1 MKFSIETTAQFDKA
15 FKKLDRHTQLLI
27 KSWII
32 KHQDA
37 LSDDPRILGK
47 SLKGNLKNL
56 WRYRVGNYRLLAKI
70 EDSGLILLLI
80 KVGHRKKIYREY

>member
-1 MKFSIETTAQFDKA
+1 MSFSIETTSQFDKD

-32 KHQDA
+32 KHQDT
-37 LSDDPRILGK
+37 LSDNPRVLGK
-47 SLKGNLKNL
+47 ALKGNLKDF

-70 EDSGLILLLI
+70 QNDELILLLI
-80 KVGHRKKIYREY
+80 KVGHRKKIYR